1 MEKVKET
8 KTLFPFLVAINEC
21 KNHSLY
27 YNQLMEKNMENFEM
41 SFMNLHEEIGFNQ
54 R

>member
-21 KNHSLY
+21 KNHCLY